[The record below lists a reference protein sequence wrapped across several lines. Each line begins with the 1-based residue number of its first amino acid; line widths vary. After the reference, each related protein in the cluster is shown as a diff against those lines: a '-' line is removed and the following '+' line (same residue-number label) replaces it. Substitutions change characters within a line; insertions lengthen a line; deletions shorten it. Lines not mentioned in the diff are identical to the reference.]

1 MSARA
6 LLVEEKVL
14 TPRMEACAL
23 AARRAAI
30 VVGRYMMMRMDLSF
44 RFWSSI
50 REV

>member
-1 MSARA
+1 VSVRA

-23 AARRAAI
+23 AARSAAM

-44 RFWSSI
+44 RLWNSI
-50 REV
+50 GEI